1 MKRVIY
7 TKVLFI
13 IIITYCSL
21 ISCTIKGLD
30 ENLVGKWKITDIGIK
45 PDNSNSKYTTDN
57 YIWEFKYDDT
67 YTKKGEVTYDYS
79 IDGKPGSYKYSVNS
93 SGKILAYDYEG
104 KYIRLLPD
112 DNAAKEIRITYEL
125 NNNLITFK
133 YELQDGD
140 GNIISKETI
149 KGEKVY

>member
-67 YTKKGEVTYDYS
+67 YTKKGEVTYDY
-79 IDGKPGSYKYSVNS
+79 
-93 SGKILAYDYEG
+93 EG